1 MTLRL
6 QSIRRESGWQVQ
18 SEQRSNPNGGRYG
31 CHVVPAACIFLS
43 PWKKHSFLESDES
56 LPLACAIKGLP
67 VQTGFDGE
75 EKLTHLRIAT

>member
-6 QSIRRESGWQVQ
+6 QSICRESGWQVQ

-43 PWKKHSFLESDES
+43 PWKKHSFLESEEPF
-56 LPLACAIKGLP
+56 PLACPISGLP
-67 VQTGFDGE
+67 VRTALTVRKSLRTGD
-75 EKLTHLRIAT
+75 RIT